1 MMILRILLVVILMTG
16 CNKKDPA
23 ENNNPLNGTFTSS
36 IDVNGQV
43 PYDFDSNSNTVLLRQ
58 VMYESD

>member
-23 ENNNPLNGTFTSS
+23 ENNNPLNGTFTRS

-43 PYDFDSNSNTVLLRQ
+43 P
-58 VMYESD
+58 